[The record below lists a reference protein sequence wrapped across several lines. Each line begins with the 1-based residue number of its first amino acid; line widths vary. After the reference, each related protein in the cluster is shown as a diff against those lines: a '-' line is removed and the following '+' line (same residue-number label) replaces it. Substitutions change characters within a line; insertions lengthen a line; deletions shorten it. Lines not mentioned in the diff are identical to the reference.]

1 MTYVAASDR
10 YEHQPYRRC
19 GRSGVRLPEISL
31 GLWQNFG
38 NDRPLDVQRSI
49 ILRAFDL
56 GITHFD
62 LANNYGGRTLDTSDD
77 PLGRLEYGPP
87 YGSAER
93 NFGRILREDLRPYR
107 DELIISTKAGYDMW
121 PGPYGDR
128 GSRKYLLASLDQSLA
143 RMGLEYVDIFY
154 SHRADPDTPL
164 EETMGA
170 LATAVTS
177 GKALYAGISS
187 YSAERTA
194 QAAAILR
201 QLGTPLLIHQPS
213 YSMLNRWIE
222 DGLLDTLAAE
232 GVGCIAFS
240 PLAQGVLTGKYLA
253 GVPAGSRA
261 SQDGSLSADQL
272 SEENL
277 ARVSGLNDIAL
288 ARGQSLAQMALSWVL
303 RDQRVTSALIGASS
317 VAQLEENLAAAG
329 QADFS
334 ESELA
339 AIDRYATE
347 GHLNIWAASSEAPPA
362 QRR

>member
-1 MTYVAASDR
+1 MTYVPADDR
-10 YEHQPYRRC
+10 YEQMRYRRS
-19 GRSGVRLPEISL
+19 GRSGLQLPGVSL

-38 NDRPLDVQRSI
+38 DERRLDTQRAI
-49 ILRAFDL
+49 IRRAFDL
-56 GITHFD
+56 GVTHFD
-62 LANNYGGRTLDTSDD
+62 LANN
-77 PLGRLEYGPP
+77 YGPP